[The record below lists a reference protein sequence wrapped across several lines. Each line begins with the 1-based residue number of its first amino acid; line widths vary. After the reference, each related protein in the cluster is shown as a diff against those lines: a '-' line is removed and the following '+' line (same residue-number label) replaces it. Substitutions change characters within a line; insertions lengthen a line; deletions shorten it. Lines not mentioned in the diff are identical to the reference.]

1 MPLIRRQWK
10 RIIIIITFVILTLLS
25 LEVGSMA
32 DVSLSTFLR
41 GDELSRFIFLHS
53 RLPRTLA
60 VILAAAGL
68 SVAGL
73 IMQSISRNKF
83 MSPTTAGTTDAA
95 ALGLLI
101 SFVFLG
107 HTNGYVQA
115 IFSFVFALLGTLLF
129 TAVINRLKIREVV
142 YIPLL
147 GLMYGGVIGAIS
159 TALSF
164 QTETQTVLNQFN
176 LGTFARLGNFEL
188 VYIVVIPLIISVIY
202 ATKFS
207 IIGLGADFAK
217 NLGLNYN
224 RVVALGLIIIA
235 LISASTFV
243 AVGPLPFIGLII
255 PNMTTSIFGDN
266 LKRSIIDLMLFG
278 ACFVLFCDIASRL
291 IIFPFEMNI
300 SVTISVVGGIIFM
313 VYLLRGMYG
322 GKKARKA
329 SAKNAG

>member
-107 HTNGYVQA
+107 HTNGYIQA

>member
-1 MPLIRRQWK
+1 MIFLQKHWK
-10 RIIIIITFVILTLLS
+10 RIILIVTFIVLVLLS

-32 DVSLSTFLR
+32 DVSLSTFLA
-41 GDELSRFIFLHS
+41 GDEMSRFIFLHS
-53 RLPRTLA
+53 RVPRTLA

-95 ALGLLI
+95 ALGLLL
-101 SFVFLG
+101 SFIFLG

-115 IFSFVFALLGTLLF
+115 AFSFVFALIGTLLF
-129 TAVINRLKIREVV
+129 TAVINRLKIKEVV

-147 GLMYGGVIGAIS
+147 GMMYGGVISAIS
-159 TALSF
+159 TTFAF
-164 QTETQTVLNQFN
+164 QTETQQTLNQFN
-176 LGTFARLGNFEL
+176 LGSFARLGNFEL
-188 VYIVVIPLIISVIY
+188 VYIVVVPLIIAVIY
-202 ATKFS
+202 STKFS

-224 RVVALGLIIIA
+224 RVVGLGLIIIS

-255 PNMTTSIFGDN
+255 PNMTTTIFGDN
-266 LKRSIIDLMLFG
+266 LKKSIVDLMLFG
-278 ACFVLFCDIASRL
+278 ACFVLMCDIISRL
-291 IIFPFEMNI
+291 VIFPFEMNV

-313 VYLLRGMYG
+313 IYLLRGMYG
-322 GKKARKA
+322 GKRSRKNSTKPA
-329 SAKNAG
+329 